1 MPWNGSCLDYF
12 RRPRVGSGTGA
23 AAKSSVPWGVRG
35 NSALPCLGIFFGFWH
50 SGGCLRDSH
59 QDPGRGEPES
69 PLRRPLVSLNITLL
83 PPWTGNSS

>member
-23 AAKSSVPWGVRG
+23 AAKSRG
-35 NSALPCLGIFFGFWH
+35 NSVLLCLGILFG
-50 SGGCLRDSH
+50 SGALGWISR
-59 QDPGRGEPES
+59 GRSSNLGQGNSES
-69 PLRRPLVSLNITLL
+69 PSPRRLISLNITLS